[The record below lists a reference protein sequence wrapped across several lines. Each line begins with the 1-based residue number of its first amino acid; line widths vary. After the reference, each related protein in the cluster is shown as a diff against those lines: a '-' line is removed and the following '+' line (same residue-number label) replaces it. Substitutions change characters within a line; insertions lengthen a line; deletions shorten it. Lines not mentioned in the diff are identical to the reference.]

1 MLTLVTPGPL
11 FVHNAISEV
20 NGAFTINGAATAAKG
35 STLEQ
40 LLRDWLASP
49 PNAFQDLKG
58 KLLVAKVGGE
68 GGDGDVYGAEYGGVE
83 GAESDVYVPRAAC
96 WWRGARTACTLD
108 TLSAPPTAHEQHA
121 HTLRPLR
128 PNTVAT
134 ARATA
139 SGIALTTAPR
149 RRPSS
154 PHTTHTHTHTHRYAD
169 GEELPSSAVYT
180 AGLEAQQSS
189 IEFQLGS
196 QSSTHSSA
204 DVLGSHSVGKATRQ
218 EAEAMLTGRG
228 QIKGDF
234 VLRQS
239 KGASVLT
246 CVGKGNNFLHHKL
259 SEDGVSV
266 LVNGKTTATAA
277 STVSDALRDWV
288 ADPFVSNKDLKI
300 ELVRCRLLLGRRHHA
315 SRAAVLQRRPRVAGL
330 AAASRLCGYLVEG
343 FPLLCVS
350 TPHLIV
356 SAGSSR
362 LPRSTSLR
370 R

>member
-1 MLTLVTPGPL
+1 L
-11 FVHNAISEV
+11 FVHNAISED

-83 GAESDVYVPRAAC
+83 GTESDV
-96 WWRGARTACTLD
+96 
-108 TLSAPPTAHEQHA
+108 
-121 HTLRPLR
+121 
-128 PNTVAT
+128 
-134 ARATA
+134 
-139 SGIALTTAPR
+139 
-149 RRPSS
+149 
-154 PHTTHTHTHTHRYAD
+154 YAD

-196 QSSTHSSA
+196 QSSTQSSA

-300 ELVRCRLLLGRRHHA
+300 ELIDIFAEMTEDVYQEEAFEIHVARQVSNLNANNYHMAGITMPLDPDDQSHAMRQTSDDIPGRIVSSRDSYVGGGRRP
-315 SRAAVLQRRPRVAGL
+315 SIR
-330 AAASRLCGYLVEG
+330 EG
-343 FPLLCVS
+343 RQSYV
-350 TPHLIV
+350 
-356 SAGSSR
+356 
-362 LPRSTSLR
+362 
-370 R
+370 